1 MIVHYWTLLHL
12 GAAEL
17 IVGKFTRTHNMH
29 WLRWQRE
36 VKRAIGDR
44 RRLHRLLKVIDG
56 ATDLIYVITFIDL
69 AEVRVEVEAVE
80 EGGGLSLRR
89 VALVEH
95 SPAG

>member
-1 MIVHYWTLLHL
+1 
-12 GAAEL
+12 
-17 IVGKFTRTHNMH
+17 MH
-29 WLRWQRE
+29 RLRWQRE
-36 VKRAIGDR
+36 VKRAVGDR
-44 RRLHRLLKVIDG
+44 RRLQGLLKVIDR

-95 SPAG
+95 PPAG